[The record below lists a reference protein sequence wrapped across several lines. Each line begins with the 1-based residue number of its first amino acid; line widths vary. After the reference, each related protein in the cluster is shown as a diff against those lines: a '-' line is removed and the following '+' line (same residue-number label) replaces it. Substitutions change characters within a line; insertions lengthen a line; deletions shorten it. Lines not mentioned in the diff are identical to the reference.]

1 MKSKENSDQA
11 SFATCLIWSF
21 GATQAPLAGQTANP
35 KGSVALPECLI
46 FAVTRYLPSWASG
59 SARVPLSPW

>member
-1 MKSKENSDQA
+1 MSDQ
-11 SFATCLIWSF
+11 SQQTLWS
-21 GATQAPLAGQTANP
+21 GLAEHPTQAPLAGQTANP